1 MTIGKEADTK
11 RLKVYFDGIRLWK
24 AEPWSI
30 DYEPHAS
37 ELTLL
42 SGRTIIQAATTYG
55 MGISFRCNPTSYT
68 EITNVRNKFGKEG
81 TLTIAG
87 ATLTKCYISGLSV
100 AYFAPGSYEYDIEF
114 RQMTGATA

>member
-1 MTIGKEADTK
+1 MTEAKDNK
-11 RLKVYFDGIRLWK
+11 KVKVTFDSLRLWD
-24 AEPWSI
+24 AEPWT
-30 DYEPHAS
+30 DEYEPRVS

-55 MGISFRCNPTSYT
+55 RGMSFRCNPTSYA

-81 TLTIAG
+81 TLIVAG

-100 AYFAPGSYEYDIEF
+100 AYFNTSSYEYDIEF